1 MILKESGHGDGF
13 PEAGDVVQMFKVR
26 LIQGLLS
33 ALGDPDSY
41 FCTFWAR
48 GVW

>member
-1 MILKESGHGDGF
+1 MAIVPMI
-13 PEAGDVVQMFKVR
+13 KVR
-26 LIQGLLS
+26 LIQGLLT
-33 ALGDPDSY
+33 AFDDPDNY